1 MPVGATLRA
10 FPWEPMVL
18 NADCGLTWFFLA
30 GLLLVQALLSAAEV
44 AVSSLAGRP
53 ELRQRLEHA
62 SGSTT
67 RLLLRLGEESTR
79 LLTTVRLGTALAGL
93 FSAALVGLEL
103 TPDLAAGLSIA
114 RPWALLLSVLAL
126 AGVMLLLGHLLPRT
140 LAGRFPLGVGRMVAW
155 PLYLLSLLLHPLA
168 WLWNVLNRWVVR
180 LLGAARSASPPYGR
194 EEEILT
200 LVDAAEEGGAIA
212 VEEKEMISGIL
223 EMGRTLVREVMVP
236 RTDIVALDVET
247 PLLEALEVILRAGHS
262 RIPVY
267 QETVDRIV
275 GLLYAKD
282 LLPALRDGRYDLPLR
297 ELLRPAY
304 FVPETKVVDDLLRE
318 LRNRRIHMAIVVDEY
333 GGTSGLVT
341 IEDLLEEI
349 VGEIQDEYDREE
361 PLLRDLGN
369 GEFLC
374 DARLSVDDAERKL
387 GLKVPPGEFDTLGG
401 FIYERLG
408 AIPKVGDRV
417 VLGNDTITVEEMEGV
432 RPIQLRVRRGGEK
445 PPVQPSQ
452 DEKET
457 QHDG

>member
-1 MPVGATLRA
+1 MEASFLSL
-10 FPWEPMVL
+10 EPTDL
-18 NADCGLTWFFLA
+18 STDHELTWLFLA

-62 SGSTT
+62 SGITA

-103 TPDLAAGLSIA
+103 APDLAVGLSLS
-114 RPWALLLSVLAL
+114 RPGALILSVLLL
-126 AGVMLLLGHLLPRT
+126 AGTVLLLGHLLPRT
-140 LAGRFPLGVGRMVAW
+140 LAGRFPIGVGRIVAW
-155 PLYLLSLLLHPLA
+155 PLYLLTLLLRPLA
-168 WLWNVLNRWVVR
+168 WLWSVLNRLLAR
-180 LLGAARSASPPYGR
+180 LLGATHPATPYGR

-236 RTDIVALDVET
+236 RTDIVALDVDT

-267 QETVDRIV
+267 QETVDQIV

-282 LLPALRDGRYDLPLR
+282 LLPALRDGRHDLPLR

-318 LRNRRIHMAIVVDEY
+318 LRNRRTHMAIVVDEY

-374 DARLSVDDAERKL
+374 DARLSVDDAEKKL

-417 VLGNDTITVEEMEGV
+417 VLGSDTITVEEMEGI
-432 RPIQLRVRRGGEK
+432 RPTQLRIRRGGGE
-445 PPVQPSQ
+445 PPAHSSQ

-457 QHDG
+457 QPDE

>member
-1 MPVGATLRA
+1 MD
-10 FPWEPMVL
+10 
-18 NADCGLTWFFLA
+18 ADHGLTWLLLA

-62 SGSTT
+62 SGATA

-79 LLTTVRLGTALAGL
+79 LLTTVRLGATLAGL
-93 FSAALVGLEL
+93 FSAALVGMEL
-103 TPDLAAGLSIA
+103 APDLAATLSVA
-114 RPWALLLSVLAL
+114 RAWALLLSVLAL
-126 AGVMLLLGHLLPRT
+126 AGTTFLLGYLLPRT
-140 LAGRFPLGVGRMVAW
+140 LAGRFPLGVGRTVAW
-155 PLYLLSLLLHPLA
+155 PLYLLTLFFHPLA
-168 WLWNVLNRWVVR
+168 WLWNALNRLLAR
-180 LLGAARSASPPYGR
+180 LLGTAHPAIPPYGR

-200 LVDAAEEGGAIA
+200 LVDAAEEGGTIA

-236 RTDIVALDVET
+236 RTDIVALDVDT

-267 QETVDRIV
+267 QGTIDQVV

-282 LLPALRDGRYDLPLR
+282 LLPALRDGRHDLPLR

-333 GGTSGLVT
+333 GGTSGLAT

-361 PLLRDLGN
+361 PLLSDLGN

-374 DARLSVDDAERKL
+374 DARLSVDDAEKKL
-387 GLKVPPGEFDTLGG
+387 GLKIPPGEFDTLGG

-417 VLGNDTITVEEMEGV
+417 VLGDDTITVEEMEGI
-432 RPIQLRVRRGGEK
+432 RPIKLRIRRGGK
-445 PPVQPSQ
+445 SPAPLSP

-457 QHDG
+457 QPDE

>member
-1 MPVGATLRA
+1 MASGVTSGVARFRSRTLST
-10 FPWEPMVL
+10 
-18 NADCGLTWFFLA
+18 NHGLTWLALA
-30 GLLLVQALLSAAEV
+30 GLLLLQALLSAAEV
-44 AVSSLAGRP
+44 ALSSVAGRP
-53 ELRQRLEHA
+53 EVRQRLEQTP
-62 SGSTT
+62 GTTT
-67 RLLLRLGEESTR
+67 RLLLRLGEQSTR

-93 FSAALVGLEL
+93 SSAALVGLDL
-103 TPDLAAGLSIA
+103 TPALEAALSLP

-126 AGVMLLLGHLLPRT
+126 AGLLFPLGYLLPRA
-140 LAGRFPLGVGRMVAW
+140 LAGRFPLGVGRTVVW
-155 PLYLLSLLLHPLA
+155 PLYLLTLLLSPLT
-168 WLWNVLNRWVVR
+168 WLWGALNR
-180 LLGAARSASPPYGR
+180 LLGRAYPPSPPYGR

-236 RTDIVALDVET
+236 RTDIVALEVET
-247 PLLEALEVILRAGHS
+247 PLLEALEVILQAGHS

-267 QETVDRIV
+267 RETIDQVE

-282 LLPALRDGRYDLPLR
+282 LLPALRDGRHDLPLR

-318 LRNRRIHMAIVVDEY
+318 LQRRRIHMAIVVDEY

-369 GEFLC
+369 GEYLC
-374 DARLSVDDAERKL
+374 DARLSVDDAEREI
-387 GLKVPPGEFDTLGG
+387 GLQIPPGEFDTLGG
-401 FIYERLG
+401 LVYERLG

-417 VLGNDTITVEEMEGV
+417 FLGEDTITVEEMEGV
-432 RPIQLRVRRGGEK
+432 RLVRLRVRRGRPDRPARLPQE
-445 PPVQPSQ
+445 
-452 DEKET
+452 E
-457 QHDG
+457 

>member
-1 MPVGATLRA
+1 MDT
-10 FPWEPMVL
+10 
-18 NADCGLTWFFLA
+18 DHGLTWLFLA
-30 GLLLVQALLSAAEV
+30 GLFLIQALLSAAEV

-62 SGSTT
+62 SGVTA

-103 TPDLAAGLSIA
+103 APDLAAALSLSRGWALFLSI
-114 RPWALLLSVLAL
+114 LAL
-126 AGVMLLLGHLLPRT
+126 AGGLFPLGYLLPRT
-140 LAGRFPLGVGRMVAW
+140 LAGRFPLGVGRTVAW
-155 PLYLLSLLLHPLA
+155 PLYLLVLFLHPLT
-168 WLWNVLNRWVVR
+168 WLWNALNRLLAR
-180 LLGAARSASPPYGR
+180 FLGAAHPALPPYGR

-200 LVDAAEEGGAIA
+200 LVDAAEEGGTIA

-236 RTDIVALDVET
+236 RTDIVALDVNT
-247 PLLEALEVILRAGHS
+247 PLLQALEVILQAGHS

-267 QETVDRIV
+267 QETVDQIV

-282 LLPALRDGRYDLPLR
+282 LLPALRDGRHDLPLR

-374 DARLSVDDAERKL
+374 DARLSVDDAEKKL
-387 GLKVPPGEFDTLGG
+387 GLKIPPGEFDTLGG

-408 AIPKVGDRV
+408 AIPQVGDRIS
-417 VLGNDTITVEEMEGV
+417 LGDDTMIVEEMEGI
-432 RPIQLRVRRGGEK
+432 RPIKLRIRRGGGK
-445 PPVQPSQ
+445 PPTHLSQ

-457 QHDG
+457 QPDE

>member
-1 MPVGATLRA
+1 MGT
-10 FPWEPMVL
+10 
-18 NADCGLTWFFLA
+18 DGGLTWLALA

-44 AVSSLAGRP
+44 ALSSLAGRA

-62 SGSTT
+62 SGSTA

-79 LLTTVRLGTALAGL
+79 LLTTVRLGSALAGL

-103 TPDLAAGLSIA
+103 APDLAAGLALSRA
-114 RPWALLLSVLAL
+114 WALILSVLSL
-126 AGVMLLLGHLLPRT
+126 AGVLLLLGYLLPRA
-140 LAGRFPLGVGRMVAW
+140 LAVRFPLGVGRLVAW
-155 PLYLLSLLLHPLA
+155 PLYLLTLLFQPPA
-168 WLWNVLNRWVVR
+168 WLWGILNRLLAR
-180 LLGAARSASPPYGR
+180 LLGGAQPAAPPYGR

-223 EMGRTLVREVMVP
+223 EMGRTLVREVMIP

-267 QETVDRIV
+267 QETVDQVV

-282 LLPALRDGRYDLPLR
+282 FLPALRDGRKDLPLR

-318 LRNRRIHMAIVVDEY
+318 LQHRRIHMAIVVDEY

-369 GEFLC
+369 GEYLC
-374 DARLSVDDAERKL
+374 DARLSVDEAEKRL
-387 GLKVPPGEFDTLGG
+387 GLKIPPGEFDTLGG
-401 FIYERLG
+401 FLYDRLG
-408 AIPKVGDRV
+408 AIPKVGDQV
-417 VLGNDTITVEEMEGV
+417 FVGEDAITVEEVEGV
-432 RPIQLRVRRGGEK
+432 RPIKLRIRHGGPV
-445 PPVQPSQ
+445 PPAGASQ
-452 DEKET
+452 DPKET
-457 QHDG
+457 QPDE

>member
-1 MPVGATLRA
+1 MDT
-10 FPWEPMVL
+10 
-18 NADCGLTWFFLA
+18 DHGLIWLFLF
-30 GLLLVQALLSAAEV
+30 GLLLVQALLSATEV
-44 AVSSLAGRP
+44 AISSLVGRP
-53 ELRQRLEHA
+53 ELRQRLEHTPGMTA
-62 SGSTT
+62 

-79 LLTTVRLGTALAGL
+79 LLTTVRLGTALAGF

-103 TPDLAAGLSIA
+103 APDLAARLSIA
-114 RPWALLLSVLAL
+114 RAWALLLSVLAL
-126 AGVMLLLGHLLPRT
+126 AGAVFLLGHLWPRM
-140 LAGRFPLGVGRMVAW
+140 LANRFPLGIGRIVAW
-155 PLYLLSLLLHPLA
+155 PLSFLSLFFQPLG
-168 WLWNVLNRWVVR
+168 WLWNTLNRLPAR
-180 LLGAARSASPPYGR
+180 LLGAAHPATPPYGR

-200 LVDAAEEGGAIA
+200 IVDAAEEGGAIA

-236 RTDIVALDVET
+236 RTDIVALDVDT
-247 PLLEALEVILRAGHS
+247 PLLEALEVILQAGHS

-267 QETVDRIV
+267 QRTIDQVA

-282 LLPALRDGRYDLPLR
+282 LLPALRDGRHDLPLR

-304 FVPETKVVDDLLRE
+304 FVPETKVVDDLLHE

-374 DARLSVDDAERKL
+374 DARLSVDDAEKKL
-387 GLKVPPGEFDTLGG
+387 GLKVPPGDFDTLGG
-401 FIYERLG
+401 FVYERLG

-417 VLGNDTITVEEMEGV
+417 LLGDDTITVEEMEGI
-432 RPIQLRVRRGGEK
+432 RPIQLRIRRGGGG
-445 PPVQPSQ
+445 PPSPRSQ

-457 QHDG
+457 